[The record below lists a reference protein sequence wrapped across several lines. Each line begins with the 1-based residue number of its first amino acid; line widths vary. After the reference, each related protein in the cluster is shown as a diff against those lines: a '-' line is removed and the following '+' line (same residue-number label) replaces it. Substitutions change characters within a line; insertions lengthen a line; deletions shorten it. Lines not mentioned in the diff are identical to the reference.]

1 MFRGGVYSKAG
12 REKMLLVSACNV
24 YMYTH
29 IYVHIY
35 MCKYLCIQ
43 AEEFAR
49 GMIELKRS
57 NIVHC
62 DIKPCNVLMINV
74 PNPKAGKPALPGLKV
89 IE

>member
-1 MFRGGVYSKAG
+1 
-12 REKMLLVSACNV
+12 
-24 YMYTH
+24 
-29 IYVHIY
+29 
-35 MCKYLCIQ
+35 MCKCFCIQ